1 VTITTV
7 IMALIN
13 TKKINYIAQLSS
25 KAFKQYQRRFVL
37 IIALGMLSGLS
48 GGLGVGAVIPLF
60 GLAAGGLGLAGGDD
74 NAISLLIKSFF
85 DFLHLP
91 FSLPFLVAF
100 IAALFVLK
108 GIINFLTK
116 YINDKTAAEYER
128 TLRADLF
135 DKAMHAG
142 WPYLINQKLGY
153 IERVIMND
161 IFISS
166 RVVVH
171 LSTMVLS
178 LTTLTMYAVVALNIS
193 TPITLL
199 TILLGGALVLIFK
212 PLFAK
217 TKQVNRILAD
227 TEKLTAH
234 LVSESILGAKIVK
247 ASAVEDKILKKS
259 HEHFNQLKKA
269 RIKNALYIYSVGS
282 AFEPIGFIFVAV
294 LFAFYFRSPGFNII
308 AFGAV
313 VYLIQKIFA
322 YVQAI
327 HGSIHRVS
335 EMSPYLQTVLDFRS
349 LAKANREEDGGLSK
363 FVFRDKLE
371 FKEVRFSYDQKI
383 NIVSG
388 VSFAVKKGE
397 MIGLVGVSGAGKTT
411 IADLLLRL
419 FSPQSGAILM
429 DGRPAAEFDLK
440 SWRRKIGY
448 VSQDVFLLNDTI
460 KNNIKFYD
468 QTITQEEVVKAAK
481 AANIFDLIQK
491 LPQGLETN
499 IGERGLR
506 LSGGQRQRIA
516 LARTLAR
523 QPEILI
529 LDEAT
534 SSLDVQSEVAI
545 QKAIENLKGQVTVL
559 AIAHRLSTVIKS
571 DQLLVLEGGSIV
583 ESGSPATLLKD
594 KDSHFYKMYNIR

>member
-1 VTITTV
+1 
-7 IMALIN
+7 MALIN

-25 KAFKQYQRRFVL
+25 RAFKQYRGRFVL
-37 IIALGMLSGLS
+37 IVALGMLSGLS

-60 GLAAGGLGLAGGDD
+60 GLAAGGLGLAGED
-74 NAISLLIKSFF
+74 NSISLIIKSFF

-91 FSLPFLVAF
+91 FDLPFLVAF
-100 IAALFVLK
+100 IAALFVVK
-108 GIINFLTK
+108 GVIGFLTK

-135 DKAMHAG
+135 DKTMHAG
-142 WPYLINQKLGY
+142 WPYLINQKLGHV
-153 IERVIMND
+153 ERVIMND

-171 LSTMVLS
+171 LSTMILS
-178 LTTLTMYAVVALNIS
+178 FTTLMMYAIVALNIS
-193 TPITLL
+193 APVTLL
-199 TILLGGALVLIFK
+199 TMFLGGALVLIFK

-217 TKQVNRILAD
+217 TKQVNRVLAD

-234 LVSESILGAKIVK
+234 LVSESVLGAKIVK

-259 HEHFNQLKKA
+259 HDYFDQLKKA
-269 RIKNALYIYSVGS
+269 RLKTALYIYSVGS

-294 LFAFYFRSPGFNII
+294 LFAFYFRSSHFNLI

-313 VYLIQKIFA
+313 VYLIQKMFA

-335 EMSPYLQTVLDFRS
+335 EMSPYLQTVLDFRT
-349 LAKANREEDGGLSK
+349 LARDNREEDEGLSK
-363 FVFRDKLE
+363 FVFREKLE
-371 FKEVRFSYDQKI
+371 FKEVGFSYDQKAP
-383 NIVSG
+383 IVSG
-388 VSFAVKKGE
+388 VSFTVKKGE

-419 FSPQSGAILM
+419 FYPQFGEVLM
-429 DGRPAAEFDLK
+429 DGRPITEFDLL
-440 SWRRKIGY
+440 SWRRNIGY

-468 QTITQEEVVKAAK
+468 EQITQEEVMKAAK
-481 AANIFDLIQK
+481 AANIYDFIQK
-491 LPQGLETN
+491 LPQGFETN

-534 SSLDVQSEVAI
+534 SSLDTQSESAI
-545 QKAIENLKGQVTVL
+545 QKAIENLKGKMTVL
-559 AIAHRLSTVIKS
+559 AIAHRLSTVVKS
-571 DQLLVLEGGSIV
+571 DQLLVLEGGKIV
-583 ESGSPATLLKD
+583 ESGAPDILLKN
-594 KDSHFYKMYNIR
+594 KDSHFYKMYNIS